1 METKKKNF
9 KDLDDKELITAAA
22 YTAALIKSI
31 SIELQNR
38 NHNNQLDKGI
48 YQRFLK
54 DLGWCEFY
62 GNEVIKQT
70 NKILD
75 KMDVKTKKNKEDP
88 IPEWDDGFGS

>member
-1 METKKKNF
+1 METKKKSF
-9 KDLDDKELITAAA
+9 KDLNDKELITAAA

-38 NHNNQLDKGI
+38 NRNNQLDKEI
-48 YQRFLK
+48 DQRFLK

-75 KMDVKTKKNKEDP
+75 KMDTKTKKIKEDP

>member
-9 KDLDDKELITAAA
+9 KDLNDKELISAAA

-31 SIELQNR
+31 STELQNR

-48 YQRFLK
+48 NQRFLK

-70 NKILD
+70 NKILNKID
-75 KMDVKTKKNKEDP
+75 AKPKKIKEDS
-88 IPEWDDGFGS
+88 IPEWDDDFSS